1 MRLRLTILLISAAL
15 WLTAAGT
22 DRHIRGIVRDS
33 ITTEG
38 IPYASITV
46 DGTATGTVADSRG
59 LFELVVPEGA
69 VSVTA
74 ATQGYAPRTVALWQ
88 NSLNLLDIYL
98 PPQAQELREVVVRK
112 QKYTKRGNPAVEFA
126 RRLRERADITDPRRR
141 PYYSY
146 DRYERITL
154 GLNDFDTASHRAMSR
169 RIPFLAEHVDTSALT
184 GKPVLTMSVNETAS
198 TVYHRSEPAADREVV
213 HGRRR
218 RGVDEVL
225 EAENVQT
232 LLSEAFREVDLYDS
246 DIRLLRN
253 NFISPLSA
261 LAPDFYR
268 FYLVDTVEV
277 AGTPCTVL
285 AFYPRNPAS
294 TGFIGHV
301 YVERD
306 DSAMAVRRVELR
318 VSPEINLN
326 FVDRLLIV
334 QEFGRGPG
342 GERIKTVDRLV
353 AEMRFMPGTPQVY
366 GARSISLRGHSFK
379 AAPDSIYGGLAATR
393 TEADANERDSL
404 FWAEAASLPPSQA
417 ESRVALLMQ
426 RLRRVP
432 LYYYGEML
440 LQRMFTGYWPT
451 GNPSRF
457 DIGPLNTIA
466 SYNSVEGLRLRFG
479 GMTTAALSP
488 RWFGRAYGA
497 YGFRDHRWK
506 YGGEVEYSFHDKRVH
521 SREFPVHS
529 LRLSH
534 TYDMDRLGSHYL
546 YTSQDNFV
554 LSLTRMADHL
564 QVYRR
569 ETRLKYTLELENNF
583 SVEATAEHVRL
594 EEGPYV
600 GFADGTGR
608 SYGHYGR
615 WALEVQ
621 LRYAPGE
628 KFLQARSMRIPANL
642 DAPVM
647 VLRHRFS
654 PKGFGGNRFA
664 VQVTEASFSKRFWLS
679 IVGRLDVVAGAGHVW
694 SSAPFPDLLIPNA
707 NISYTIQ
714 PGSFALMN
722 PMEFVNTSYVS
733 CDLTYRPQGLLLN
746 LIPGVRRLGLRE
758 IVGFRALWGHL
769 DRRCTPGAERPELFS
784 FPAEANVTEMK
795 RGPYMEIAAG
805 LDNILRCLRVDYV
818 WRLSYRDVPYP
829 IDRSGVR
836 VALHLTF

>member
-1 MRLRLTILLISAAL
+1 MQLKTVIIVVLLTVGIGAVAA
-15 WLTAAGT
+15 
-22 DRHIRGIVRDS
+22 DRHVRGIVRDS
-33 ITTEG
+33 LTTEG
-38 IPYASITV
+38 LPYASVTV
-46 DGTATGTVADSRG
+46 DGSATGTVTDSRG

-69 VSVTA
+69 RTVTA
-74 ATQGYAPRTVALWQ
+74 ATQGYAPRTVPLWQ
-88 NSLNLLDIYL
+88 NSLNILDIYL
-98 PPQAQELREVVVRK
+98 PPQAQELREVVVHK
-112 QKYTKRGNPAVEFA
+112 KKYTKRNNPAVEFA
-126 RRLRERADITDPRRR
+126 RRLRERADLTDPRRR

-146 DRYERITL
+146 ERYERITL
-154 GLNDFDTASHRAMSR
+154 GLNDFDTAAHRGFTR
-169 RIPFLAEHVDTSALT
+169 RFPFLAEHIDTSALT
-184 GKPVLTMSVNETAS
+184 GKPVLTMSVNESSS
-198 TVYHRSEPAADREVV
+198 TVYHRSDPATDREIV

-268 FYLVDTVEV
+268 FYLVDTVAV
-277 AGTPCTVL
+277 AGVPCVVL

-318 VSPEINLN
+318 VSPDINLN
-326 FVDRLLIV
+326 FVDRLLIE
-334 QEFGRGPG
+334 QEYARGEG
-342 GERIKTVDRLV
+342 GERIKTLDRLV
-353 AEMRFMPGTPQVY
+353 AEMRLMPGTPQIY
-366 GARSISLRGHSFK
+366 AGRSISLRGHSFA
-379 AAPDSIYGGLAATR
+379 AAPDSIYGGLATTR
-393 TEADANERDSL
+393 EEEGYDSRDSL
-404 FWAEAASLPPSQA
+404 FWVSAASLPPSHA
-417 ESRVALLMQ
+417 ENSVALLMR

-432 LYYYGEML
+432 LYYYGELL

-451 GNPSRF
+451 GNPSCF

-506 YGGEVEYSFHDKRVH
+506 YGGELEYSFHDKRVH

-534 TYDMDRLGSHYL
+534 SYDMDRLGSHYL

-594 EEGPYV
+594 EPGPYV
-600 GFADGTGR
+600 GFTDASGNEW
-608 SYGHYGR
+608 GHYGR
-615 WALEVQ
+615 CALEVQ

-628 KFLQARSMRIPANL
+628 KFIQERSNRIPANL

-647 VLRHRFS
+647 VLSHRFS
-654 PKGFGGNRFA
+654 PKGLFGNRFA

-679 IVGRLDVVAGAGHVW
+679 IMGRLDVVAGAGHVW
-694 SSAPFPDLLIPNA
+694 SAAPFPDLLIPNA

-722 PMEFVNTSYVS
+722 PLEFVNTSYVS

-758 IVGFRALWGHL
+758 IVAFRALWGHL
-769 DRRCTPGAERPELFS
+769 DRRCTPGEGPAQLFA
-784 FPAEANVTEMK
+784 FPAEAHVTEMK
-795 RGPYMEIAAG
+795 HGPYMEIAAG

-818 WRLSYRDVPYP
+818 WRLSYRAVPYE

>member
-1 MRLRLTILLISAAL
+1 MPMRFRILVICAVLA
-15 WLTAAGT
+15 LTAAGAG
-22 DRHIRGIVRDS
+22 RHVRGIVRDS

-38 IPYASITV
+38 LPYASITV
-46 DGTATGTVADSRG
+46 DGTTSGTVADSRG
-59 LFELVVPEGA
+59 LFEFVVPHDA
-69 VSVTA
+69 VTVTA
-74 ATQGYAPRTVALWQ
+74 ATQGYAPRTVPLWQ
-88 NSLNLLDIYL
+88 NSLNILDIYL
-98 PPQAQELREVVVRK
+98 PPQAQELREVVVHKR
-112 QKYTKRGNPAVEFA
+112 KYTKRNNPAVEFA
-126 RRLRERADITDPRRR
+126 RRLRERAYLTDPRGR

-146 DRYERITL
+146 ERYERITL
-154 GLNDFDTASHRAMSR
+154 GLNDFDTAMHRGMSR
-169 RIPFLAEHVDTSALT
+169 RIPFLAEHIDTSALT
-184 GKPVLTMSVNETAS
+184 GKPVLTMSVNERSS

-232 LLSEAFREVDLYDS
+232 LLSEALREVDLYDS

-253 NFISPLSA
+253 NFISPLST

-277 AGTPCTVL
+277 VGTPCTVL

-318 VSPEINLN
+318 VSPDINLN
-326 FVDRLLIV
+326 FVDRLLIE
-334 QEFGRGPG
+334 QEYDRGPE
-342 GERIKTVDRLV
+342 GERVKTLDRLV
-353 AEMRFMPGTPQVY
+353 AELRLVPGTPQIY
-366 GARSISLRGHSFK
+366 AGRYISLRNHNFE
-379 AAPDSIYGGLAATR
+379 AIPDSIYGGLAATR
-393 TEADANERDSL
+393 TESGAGERDSL
-404 FWAEAASLPPSQA
+404 FWVAAASLPPSHA
-417 ESRVALLMQ
+417 ENSVALLMK

-432 LYYYGEML
+432 LYYYGEKL

-466 SYNSVEGLRLRFG
+466 SYNSVEGLRLRLG

-488 RWFGRAYGA
+488 RWFGRGYGA

-506 YGGEVEYSFHDKRVH
+506 YGGEVEYSFHDKRIH

-534 TYDMDRLGSHYL
+534 SYDMDRLGSHYL

-554 LSLTRMADHL
+554 LSLTRMADRV

-569 ETRLKYTLELENNF
+569 ESRLKYTLELENNF
-583 SVEATAEHVRL
+583 SIEATAEHVRL
-594 EEGPYV
+594 DRGPYV
-600 GFADGTGR
+600 GFVDSRGR
-608 SYGHYGR
+608 DYGHYGR
-615 WALEVQ
+615 CGLEVQ

-628 KFLQARSMRIPANL
+628 KFIQARSNRIPANL
-642 DAPVM
+642 DAPVW
-647 VLRHRFS
+647 VVRHVFS
-654 PKGFGGNRFA
+654 PKGLFGNRFA

-679 IVGRLDVVAGAGHVW
+679 IAGRLDVVCGAGHVW
-694 SSAPFPDLLIPNA
+694 SAAPFPDLLIPNA

-733 CDLTYRPQGLLLN
+733 ADITYRPQGLLLN
-746 LIPGVRRLGLRE
+746 LIPGVKRLGLRE

-769 DRRCTPGAERPELFS
+769 DRRSTPGDDAPQLFV
-784 FPAEANVTEMK
+784 FPADAHVTEMK

-805 LDNILRCLRVDYV
+805 LDNIFRCLRVDYV